1 LPQIK
6 PKKAIL
12 ELPFFAIYKLPF
24 THLQENIMGPEGI
37 TQYIHMPNGQEISI
51 NTGRLAKQ
59 ADGSAVV
66 RCGNTMLLATVVSAK
81 EAAPDSDF
89 LPLSVDYKEKY
100 YSTGKF
106 PGGFFKREGKPS
118 DYEILISRLIDRAL
132 RPLFPD
138 DYHAETQVQVTL
150 ISGEKNVAPDALA
163 ALAASAAISVS
174 DIPFHGP
181 ISEVRVTLI
190 GNEYVINP
198 GIDQLE
204 NARLEL
210 MVAAS
215 TKDICMVEGESKE
228 VSEEEMLNA
237 LKAAHE
243 AIKVQCQAQ
252 IELAEKVNKAKRIY
266 CHEVNDEELR
276 AELTVACYKP
286 CYEFA
291 LTGNANKH
299 EREDAFKGILDNFLS
314 KYTEEE
320 LETKL
325 SMAKRYFHDVE
336 RKAVRDAI
344 LIEHIRLDGRK
355 LDEVRPIWTAVD
367 VLPSAHGSAIFT
379 RGETQA
385 LVAVTLGT
393 KLDEQTIDGA
403 VMEGTN
409 NFMLHYN
416 FPSFATGEV
425 KANRGVSRREIGH
438 GNLAERALKS
448 MVPHDDTNPYTIRIV
463 SDILE
468 SNGSSSMAS
477 VCGGCLALMDAGV
490 KMKKPVAG
498 IAMGLIT
505 DNETNKYAVL
515 TDILGDEDHLGDMD
529 FKVTGTK
536 DGITACQMDIKVDG
550 LSYQVLTE
558 ALEQARQGRLHILN
572 EMAKTI
578 SEPREDYKDIVPR
591 IEKLFI
597 PKDFI
602 GAVIGPGGKV
612 IQELQKVTNT
622 VIVITE
628 DEKCGI
634 VEIAAANKNDIEACK
649 AKIKAIIAV
658 PEVGEIYEGT
668 VKSIMAFGAFVEI
681 LPGKDGLLHISEI
694 SWDRLESM
702 DGVLKEGD
710 KIQVKLIEVDE
721 KTGKLRL
728 SRRALLPKPE
738 GYVERKPT
746 DRPHRDNNND
756 RKRDDRKRDDR
767 RASDRKPQ
775 GGDRRHEEK

>member
-1 LPQIK
+1 
-6 PKKAIL
+6 
-12 ELPFFAIYKLPF
+12 
-24 THLQENIMGPEGI
+24 MGPEGI
-37 TQYIHMPNGQEISI
+37 TQLINMPNGLEISI

-66 RCGNTMLLATVVSAK
+66 RCGNTVLMATVVSAK
-81 EAAPDSDF
+81 EAAPETDF
-89 LPLSVDYKEKY
+89 LPLSVDYREKY
-100 YSTGKF
+100 YATGKF
-106 PGGFFKREGKPS
+106 PGGFFKREAKPS

-150 ISGEKNVAPDALA
+150 LSGDKNFPPDALA
-163 ALAASAAISVS
+163 ALAASSAISVS

-181 ISEVRVTLI
+181 ISEVRVALI
-190 GNEYVINP
+190 DDEYVINP
-198 GIDQLE
+198 TFEQME

-215 TKDICMVEGESKE
+215 MKDICMVEGECKE
-228 VSEEEMLNA
+228 VTEEQMLNA

-252 IELAEKVNKAKRIY
+252 MELAEKVNNPKREY
-266 CHEVNDEELR
+266 CHEVNDETLRTEL
-276 AELTVACYKP
+276 AEACYKP
-286 CYEFA
+286 CYDFA
-291 LTGNANKH
+291 LTGTANKH
-299 EREDAFKGILDNFLS
+299 EREAAFQAILDNYLT

-320 LETKL
+320 LETL
-325 SMAKRYFHDVE
+325 APLAKRYFHDVE

-344 LIEHIRLDGRK
+344 LIERKRLDGRQ
-355 LDEVRPIWTAVD
+355 LNEVRPIWTEVD
-367 VLPSAHGSAIFT
+367 LLPSVHGSAIFT

-385 LVAVTLGT
+385 LVTVTLGT
-393 KLDEQTIDGA
+393 KLDEQTIDGT
-403 VMEGTN
+403 VVEGAN
-409 NFMLHYN
+409 NFILHYN
-416 FPSFATGEV
+416 FPGFATGEA
-425 KANRGVSRREIGH
+425 KPQRSVSRREVGH

-448 MVPHDDTNPYTIRIV
+448 MVPHDETMPYTVRIV

-490 KMKKPVAG
+490 PIRKPVAG
-498 IAMGLIT
+498 VAMGLIT
-505 DNETNKYAVL
+505 DTENGKYAVL

-529 FKVTGTK
+529 FKVTGTR

-550 LSYQVLTE
+550 LSYEVLTE
-558 ALEQARQGRLHILN
+558 AMEQARQGRIHILD

-578 SEPREDYKDIVPR
+578 TEPRSDYKEIVPR
-591 IEKLFI
+591 IEKMLI

-612 IQELQKVTNT
+612 IQEMQKETNT

-628 DEKCGI
+628 DDKSGI
-634 VEIAAANKNDIEACK
+634 VEISSQNKADIEACK
-649 AKIKAIIAV
+649 ARIKAIISV
-658 PEVGEIYEGT
+658 PEVGEVYDG
-668 VKSIMAFGAFVEI
+668 VVRSIMAFGAFVEI

-694 SWDRLESM
+694 AWERLETM

-710 KIQVKLIEVDE
+710 HIQVKLIEVDE

-728 SRRALLPKPE
+728 SRKALLPKPE
-738 GYVERKPT
+738 GYVERKPAGGQR
-746 DRPHRDNNND
+746 RP
-756 RKRDDRKRDDR
+756 
-767 RASDRKPQ
+767 S
-775 GGDRRHEEK
+775 GDRHGNGGGHHGNGNRNNGRRN